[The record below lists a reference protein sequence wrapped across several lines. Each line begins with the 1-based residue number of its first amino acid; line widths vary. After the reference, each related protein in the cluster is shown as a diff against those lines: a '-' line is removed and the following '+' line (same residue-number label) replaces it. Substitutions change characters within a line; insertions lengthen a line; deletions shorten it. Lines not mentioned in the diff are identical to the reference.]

1 MTSRRRAFIAS
12 SSAAVLTSFTGC
24 LGGGS
29 DGGNGNGN
37 DGSSEEYTM
46 DFATAYAEGTTEV
59 YPVMQNE
66 FIENIEQE
74 TDGRISVNH
83 HPNGV
88 LGAGS
93 TLANQV
99 QNNTI
104 QVAQFSFAN
113 FSPYADAVDLVNL
126 PYFAGTNQEFTNLV
140 TSDAWDEIVHE
151 NVRQNGFEPLFY
163 LVIDPRAVAFGK
175 GVEPALDPS
184 GMEGVRHR
192 IPGSDILGDAWEMIG
207 ANPTPVAWGETPSA
221 IQEGVADSLHTAPQA
236 YVAFGFTDVISDI
249 VLTNMV
255 EDAQVYA
262 MNHEWFNNLPDDLQD
277 SVRTAAEKTF
287 RQNLEQVP
295 VSRQNAYDELEGA
308 GATIHSLS
316 DDEIGA
322 WRDAMG
328 HQRSEWDDWKT
339 DLAGDMET
347 FERLEAAS
355 QEQSDYTVEE
365 P

>member
-1 MTSRRRAFIAS
+1 
-12 SSAAVLTSFTGC
+12 
-24 LGGGS
+24 
-29 DGGNGNGN
+29 
-37 DGSSEEYTM
+37 
-46 DFATAYAEGTTEV
+46 
-59 YPVMQNE
+59 
-66 FIENIEQE
+66 
-74 TDGRISVNH
+74 
-83 HPNGV
+83 
-88 LGAGS
+88 
-93 TLANQV
+93 
-99 QNNTI
+99 
-104 QVAQFSFAN
+104 
-113 FSPYADAVDLVNL
+113 
-126 PYFAGTNQEFTNLV
+126 
-140 TSDAWDEIVHE
+140 
-151 NVRQNGFEPLFY
+151 
-163 LVIDPRAVAFGK
+163 
-175 GVEPALDPS
+175 
-184 GMEGVRHR
+184 
-192 IPGSDILGDAWEMIG
+192 
-207 ANPTPVAWGETPSA
+207 
-221 IQEGVADSLHTAPQA
+221 
-236 YVAFGFTDVISDI
+236 
-249 VLTNMV
+249 MV